1 MLKNIAFGSNKIN
14 SLYDFDKETRV
25 DRDAISEVILGKD
38 MGAPSSSEV
47 IDINWRAETITFTR
61 GDEILTEKINKFLSR
76 NQVKAFN
83 SL

>member
-1 MLKNIAFGSNKIN
+1 
-14 SLYDFDKETRV
+14 
-25 DRDAISEVILGKD
+25 